1 MLGESVMLYV
11 VGCWSVVGG
20 FAFWLWLFSLFSL
33 VVIYAKKVGTR
44 RNISSLFLCTVV
56 GLPAISFRPQPHK
69 TQAHQAST
77 QTK

>member
-33 VVIYAKKVGTR
+33 VIYAKKVGTR
-44 RNISSLFLCTVV
+44 GNSSRFLCSKPSRHFV
-56 GLPAISFRPQPHK
+56 PPPNPIKA
-69 TQAHQAST
+69 
-77 QTK
+77 